1 MLRALRELKGRRARK
16 FMKMIKQF
24 GLIKAL
30 RCAYRLDTYSK
41 TLLSS
46 LSCCYSLYC
55 CKFRGAAGVTYIYDG
70 NQHIK
75 SYTQHIK
82 PIEIKRKRTH
92 LLHEAK

>member
-41 TLLSS
+41 TLLSP
-46 LSCCYSLYC
+46 LSRVVIHCIVAN
-55 CKFRGAAGVTYIYDG
+55 FEA
-70 NQHIK
+70 
-75 SYTQHIK
+75 
-82 PIEIKRKRTH
+82 
-92 LLHEAK
+92 LLV